1 MPDRCLAEW
10 LTLLEARHP
19 SEIDLGL
26 DRVAAVWSALVE
38 RRRQQQNPIRLF
50 GWLVNGLDG

>member
-1 MPDRCLAEW
+1 MPDRSLAEW

-26 DRVAAVWSALVE
+26 QRVSAVWSAILAL
-38 RRRQQQNPIRLF
+38 RAQNNP
-50 GWLVNGLDG
+50 